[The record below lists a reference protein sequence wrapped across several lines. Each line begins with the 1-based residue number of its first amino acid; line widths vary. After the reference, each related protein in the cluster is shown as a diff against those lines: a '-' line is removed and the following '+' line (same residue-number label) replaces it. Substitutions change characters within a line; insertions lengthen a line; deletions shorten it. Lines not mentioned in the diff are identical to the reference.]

1 MRKIL
6 IITGDGG
13 EAYEALYAVHRLRE
27 EGYTPV
33 VAAPSK
39 RRMHLVVHDFEP
51 GWDTYIERP
60 GYGMSSDIAISEANA
75 ADYDALLLM
84 GGRAPEYLRND
95 KKLIALTQEFA
106 KLGKWIFSI
115 CHGIQILAAANLLQG
130 KRVTCYEHIRWEVET
145 TGGTWCAEESVR
157 DGRMVTSQTWNSHP
171 EFYREIMKCLRQ
183 ESAQSA

>member
-1 MRKIL
+1 MRKVL

-33 VAAPSK
+33 VAAPSR

-75 ADYDALLLM
+75 SDYDALLLM
-84 GGRAPEYLRND
+84 GGRAPETGPVRGLP
-95 KKLIALTQEFA
+95 
-106 KLGKWIFSI
+106 LGLPTPAEPVSI
-115 CHGIQILAAANLLQG
+115 PHVHPI
-130 KRVTCYEHIRWEVET
+130 
-145 TGGTWCAEESVR
+145 
-157 DGRMVTSQTWNSHP
+157 SHP
-171 EFYREIMKCLRQ
+171 KLRFIFQ
-183 ESAQSA
+183 HRD